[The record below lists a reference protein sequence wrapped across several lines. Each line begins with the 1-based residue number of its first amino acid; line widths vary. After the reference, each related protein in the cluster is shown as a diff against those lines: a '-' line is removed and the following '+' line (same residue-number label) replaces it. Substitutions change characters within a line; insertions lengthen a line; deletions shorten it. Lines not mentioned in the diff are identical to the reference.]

1 MGAPVA
7 ANGLNANTAVSGANG
22 SARRQSL
29 LVTSCLAA
37 AGVAAA
43 FVAVYPSSALANCPS
58 TTINANASVTQAW
71 ATCSLIN
78 NATISVGAGPGVTVT
93 GSVLGALTNNGSIGG
108 ADAILFGSGV
118 SAGTINNT
126 STIGPSSG
134 SGISISSA
142 TLGALTN
149 SGQIVA
155 PNAGV
160 TLGGGGAITSIA
172 NTSSGTIIG
181 SLTAI
186 VVNGGTLGALSNT
199 GSISGSVGVGLKSGG
214 ISSIVNSTGGKII
227 GSAQGIVM
235 TGGALGTIANSG
247 GTITGGLAG
256 VSVSSGTLTA
266 LTNSGSISS
275 SATGLLVA
283 NGGVVVNGG
292 DLGTVS
298 NIGVITS
305 SVAGVDLESG
315 SIGSIVNTSIA
326 PGTIGTISGSF
337 TGIAVKGGTLGT
349 LTNSGAISGADAILV
364 FAGSVSSI
372 NNSGVISGDSLAVI
386 EFSGGVVG
394 TVTNS
399 GSISGG
405 LYYGVQVSGGSV
417 ASIANAGGVISGS
430 LAGLFVGPN
439 GPSGA
444 ASGAA
449 SIVSTISA
457 VTNSGTIGV
466 VSNSGT
472 ISGGTVGVSIGS
484 GGAVASITN
493 NGGTIWG
500 GQTGIAVGS
509 SSLSGAAS
517 IGALSNSGKIYGN
530 DAGIVIGVGG
540 GVSTIAN
547 SAGGQIIANS
557 VGVVVVGSL
566 GALSNSGSISGGST
580 GVLVTGGALGVL
592 SNSGFIG
599 NNFSGPNGVK
609 IGFKGSDGVVVDD
622 GGSLGALT
630 NAGFIEGIVIGD
642 FGYKAVAVAQAIIP
656 GSITSIVNS
665 VGGTIAGFDA
675 IAVTDGALGGL
686 TNSGTIEGGDGVF
699 VAPYGVV
706 NTIANNAGGLIGGF
720 FDGIDNDGT
729 IGTISNSGLIV
740 STYSYAAIYNG
751 GSISTI
757 SNTGTIISA
766 SSAAIYNDGRAS
778 IGAITNSGTIT
789 GYTGIYNLG
798 TIGQLINTVT
808 LTGSVALFNGASS
821 TTGGRV
827 VGSIGRITNSGVIVG
842 VTGIYNAG
850 SIGTIINTGTI
861 LATVAPTPS
870 SNGVITAA
878 AKVAAASNAA
888 IWDDVGGSIGLLSNS
903 GLISGPIGILDA
915 GSISTLNNAG
925 VITGPTAILLQY
937 SRATIGQFSNTGTIA
952 GNIVNG
958 SGRDLTIAG
967 GSGPVYGSLTGLNG
981 SIGTIVDTVLATSR
995 GSISIVP
1002 EFQATPTGGDVTVS
1016 GNMLLNDI
1024 LILGSHK
1031 LVNAGALQVNNA
1043 ISITGGFSQSSGGLI
1058 SGVASPTKYGQL
1070 LVSGTAALT
1079 GGLVGLQPL
1088 SAGILAT
1095 GQTYTLVQASTLTV
1109 SSIIAQVASFSAT
1122 ISTVTA
1128 GAFEDLVLTVGAPL
1142 SGDWTSVGQKGGGPA
1157 NPIGVLLDQIAGGS
1171 SAQQQQFQAQ
1181 ILTVLSGLTLAQQE
1195 HALEQLSPNQ
1205 MVALSNVAVSS
1216 PALNAILQHL
1226 DVFAQARGDFELAS
1240 LSDDAYGDVYGEQGR
1255 GLWGKI
1261 VGGGA
1266 IRTDTA
1272 AAYGSSDYGLVF
1284 GADVY
1289 RSSRALWGVTAS
1301 WLHANITGHG
1311 DQTGSTNAVDSYQ
1324 LTAYGAYKP
1333 LAWGGHWLIS
1343 GQAAYAYNR
1352 YDQTRHVDAFAVTA
1366 RAGYTGQQY
1375 LANGVVGYIFNRQG
1389 YNLTAYTGL
1398 REVHVANAH
1407 YIENGAGLLDMQVSA
1422 LALDSVTQET
1432 GLKYDGVASWRY
1444 GKLYPDVSVGWA
1456 HDYTNGP
1463 IPITGSLAGVTFVEP
1478 SKRTSPDGLALAA
1491 GVNAQLRGWSIGLD
1505 YQGELRSDFQSHT
1518 AAIKAN
1524 FRF

>member
-1 MGAPVA
+1 LIGSINNPGTISGTVD
-7 ANGLNANTAVSGANG
+7 GLV
-22 SARRQSL
+22 
-29 LVTSCLAA
+29 
-37 AGVAAA
+37 
-43 FVAVYPSSALANCPS
+43 
-58 TTINANASVTQAW
+58 NAS
-71 ATCSLIN
+71 S
-78 NATISVGAGPGVTVT
+78 
-93 GSVLGALTNNGSIGG
+93 
-108 ADAILFGSGV
+108 
-118 SAGTINNT
+118 
-126 STIGPSSG
+126 
-134 SGISISSA
+134 
-142 TLGALTN
+142 
-149 SGQIVA
+149 
-155 PNAGV
+155 
-160 TLGGGGAITSIA
+160 ITSL
-172 NTSSGTIIG
+172 S
-181 SLTAI
+181 
-186 VVNGGTLGALSNT
+186 NGGT
-199 GSISGSVGVGLKSGG
+199 IR
-214 ISSIVNSTGGKII
+214 
-227 GSAQGIVM
+227 
-235 TGGALGTIANSG
+235 G
-247 GTITGGLAG
+247 GTVVGQYA
-256 VSVSSGTLTA
+256 
-266 LTNSGSISS
+266 
-275 SATGLLVA
+275 VA
-283 NGGVVVNGG
+283 
-292 DLGTVS
+292 S
-298 NIGVITS
+298 
-305 SVAGVDLESG
+305 SG
-315 SIGSIVNTSIA
+315 SIG
-326 PGTIGTISGSF
+326 
-337 TGIAVKGGTLGT
+337 
-349 LTNSGAISGADAILV
+349 
-364 FAGSVSSI
+364 
-372 NNSGVISGDSLAVI
+372 
-386 EFSGGVVG
+386 
-394 TVTNS
+394 
-399 GSISGG
+399 
-405 LYYGVQVSGGSV
+405 
-417 ASIANAGGVISGS
+417 
-430 LAGLFVGPN
+430 
-439 GPSGA
+439 
-444 ASGAA
+444 
-449 SIVSTISA
+449 
-457 VTNSGTIGV
+457 
-466 VSNSGT
+466 
-472 ISGGTVGVSIGS
+472 
-484 GGAVASITN
+484 
-493 NGGTIWG
+493 
-500 GQTGIAVGS
+500 
-509 SSLSGAAS
+509 
-517 IGALSNSGKIYGN
+517 AL
-530 DAGIVIGVGG
+530 
-540 GVSTIAN
+540 
-547 SAGGQIIANS
+547 
-557 VGVVVVGSL
+557 
-566 GALSNSGSISGGST
+566 
-580 GVLVTGGALGVL
+580 
-592 SNSGFIG
+592 
-599 NNFSGPNGVK
+599 
-609 IGFKGSDGVVVDD
+609 
-622 GGSLGALT
+622 
-630 NAGFIEGIVIGD
+630 
-642 FGYKAVAVAQAIIP
+642 
-656 GSITSIVNS
+656 
-665 VGGTIAGFDA
+665 
-675 IAVTDGALGGL
+675 
-686 TNSGTIEGGDGVF
+686 
-699 VAPYGVV
+699 
-706 NTIANNAGGLIGGF
+706 NNAGL
-720 FDGIDNDGT
+720 
-729 IGTISNSGLIV
+729 
-740 STYSYAAIYNG
+740 
-751 GSISTI
+751 
-757 SNTGTIISA
+757 
-766 SSAAIYNDGRAS
+766 
-778 IGAITNSGTIT
+778 IT
-789 GYTGIYNLG
+789 GATALYVYGAG
-798 TIGQLINTVT
+798 TIGQ
-808 LTGSVALFNGASS
+808 
-821 TTGGRV
+821 
-827 VGSIGRITNSGVIVG
+827 ITNTGVM
-842 VTGIYNAG
+842 
-850 SIGTIINTGTI
+850 
-861 LATVAPTPS
+861 
-870 SNGVITAA
+870 
-878 AKVAAASNAA
+878 
-888 IWDDVGGSIGLLSNS
+888 
-903 GLISGPIGILDA
+903 
-915 GSISTLNNAG
+915 
-925 VITGPTAILLQY
+925 
-937 SRATIGQFSNTGTIA
+937 A
-952 GNIVNG
+952 GNIVNT
-958 SGRDLTIAG
+958 SGHDLTIAG
-967 GSGPVYGSLTGLNG
+967 GTGAAYGALTGLNG
-981 SIGTIVDTVLATSR
+981 SIGTISDSVLSTVT
-995 GSISIVP
+995 GSIYAVP
-1002 EFQATPTGGDVTVS
+1002 ETVAAGGDVSLS
-1016 GNMLLNDI
+1016 GNNLLNDI